1 MDTNDRIIHELLV
14 AVEGLQHN
22 RTKPAR
28 FLSAAF
34 YKEAQ
39 ERGAMSDL
47 LGIIGSWGDT
57 QNDNEIIELL
67 KVYNNNN

>member
-47 LGIIGSWGDT
+47 LGIT

>member
-1 MDTNDRIIHELLV
+1 METNHRIIHELLV
-14 AVEGLQHN
+14 AVDGLLHN
-22 RTKPAR
+22 RTNPAR

-67 KVYNNNN
+67 KVYNNN